1 MAEKTNP
8 GDVEPI
14 QLAWD
19 GDATPTVV
27 ELRGLNKRFGNII
40 ALTDV
45 SLDVPQGIT
54 GLLGPNGAGKSTL
67 IKILLGLVQPT
78 AGTGLVEGRDVL
90 REGKAIRAS
99 VGFMPED
106 DCYIPGISGVEMVH
120 FAACLNGYP
129 SLEGLRRAHEV
140 LDFCGTEEER
150 YREVDTY
157 STGMRQKLK
166 FAQALVHDPSLLIL
180 DEPTSGL
187 DPDERQIMLNRIQS
201 LSRKAGM
208 SVLISTHI
216 LPDVQ
221 QICDHAIVLVEG
233 QVRRQDSIENLN
245 RTSSPSLQVRIVGDM
260 AAYTTALG
268 NAGIT
273 SSLDGTGTLI
283 VEDPAGDLAGRLW
296 SLAFQAGVGIR
307 SLTPAMTSLDEVFIQ
322 AMQEGGSGNGNA

>member
-1 MAEKTNP
+1 MSVNAAPTI
-8 GDVEPI
+8 I
-14 QLAWD
+14 QLH
-19 GDATPTVV
+19 
-27 ELRGLNKRFGNII
+27 GLTKHFGNVM
-40 ALTDV
+40 ALRDV
-45 SLDVPQGIT
+45 SLDIPLGIT

-67 IKILLGLVQPT
+67 IKILLGLVRPT
-78 AGTGLVEGRDVL
+78 SGSGMVEGRDVL

-120 FAACLNGYP
+120 FAACLNGYA
-129 SLEGLRRAHEV
+129 SQEALRRAHEV

-187 DPDERQIMLNRIQS
+187 DPDERQIMLGRIRV

-221 QICDHAIVLVEG
+221 QICDHAIVLVDGE
-233 QVRRQDSIENLN
+233 VRRVDSIENLN
-245 RTSSPSLQVRIVGDM
+245 RPASPSLHLRIVGDEQR
-260 AAYTTALG
+260 YCQVLRE
-268 NAGIT
+268 AGIGVT
-273 SSLDGTGTLI
+273 TDSSGRL
-283 VEDPAGDLAGRLW
+283 VVSDPDGDLAGQLW
-296 SLAFQAGVGIR
+296 SLAHHSGVGIR
-307 SLTPAMTSLDEVFIQ
+307 SLAPARTSLDDVFIQ
-322 AMQEGGSGNGNA
+322 AMQQGEAGDGNA

>member
-1 MAEKTNP
+1 MVAHWAADIMSEDSAPT
-8 GDVEPI
+8 VI
-14 QLAWD
+14 QLH
-19 GDATPTVV
+19 
-27 ELRGLNKRFGNII
+27 GLTKYFGNVM
-40 ALTDV
+40 ALQDV
-45 SLDVPQGIT
+45 SLDVPPGIT

-67 IKILLGLVQPT
+67 IKILLGLVRPT
-78 AGTGLVEGRDVL
+78 AGSGTVEGRDVL
-90 REGKAIRAS
+90 REGKAIRAR

-120 FAACLNGYP
+120 FAACLNGYS

-187 DPDERQIMLNRIQS
+187 DPDERQIMLGRIQV

-221 QICDHAIVLVEG
+221 QICDYAIVLVDG
-233 QVRRQDSIENLN
+233 QVRRIDSIENLN
-245 RTSSPSLQVRIVGDM
+245 RPASPSLHLRIVGD
-260 AAYTTALG
+260 
-268 NAGIT
+268 AGEFCRTLQEEGI
-273 SSLDGTGTLI
+273 SVVVDATGTL
-283 VEDPAGDLAGRLW
+283 VVNDPDGDLAGQLW
-296 SLAFQAGVGIR
+296 SLAHRSGVGIR
-307 SLTPAMTSLDEVFIQ
+307 SLAPARTSLDEVFIQ
-322 AMQEGGSGNGNA
+322 AMQQGGPGDANA

>member
-1 MAEKTNP
+1 MSVNAAPTI
-8 GDVEPI
+8 I
-14 QLAWD
+14 QLH
-19 GDATPTVV
+19 
-27 ELRGLNKRFGNII
+27 GLTKHFGNVL
-40 ALTDV
+40 ALRDV
-45 SLDVPQGIT
+45 SLDIPLGIT

-67 IKILLGLVQPT
+67 IKILLGLVRPT
-78 AGTGLVEGRDVL
+78 SGSGMIEGRDVL

-120 FAACLNGYP
+120 FAACLNGYA
-129 SLEGLRRAHEV
+129 SQEALRRAHEV

-187 DPDERQIMLNRIQS
+187 DPDERQIMLGRIQV

-221 QICDHAIVLVEG
+221 QICDHAIVLVDGE
-233 QVRRQDSIENLN
+233 VRRVDSIENLN
-245 RTSSPSLQVRIVGDM
+245 RPASPSLHLRIVGDEQR
-260 AAYTTALG
+260 YCQVLRE
-268 NAGIT
+268 AGIGVT
-273 SSLDGTGTLI
+273 EDSSGRL
-283 VEDPAGDLAGRLW
+283 VVSDPDGDLAGQLW
-296 SLAFQAGVGIR
+296 SLAHHSGVGIR
-307 SLTPAMTSLDEVFIQ
+307 SLAPARTSLDDVFIQ
-322 AMQEGGSGNGNA
+322 AMQQGEAGDDNA